1 LNSDGSPAVAGAPF
15 ESGRERGLSLALR
28 LALFPDERPE
38 LSTRGKRA
46 MIICARFRLT
56 YS

>member
-1 LNSDGSPAVAGAPF
+1 LNSDGAPVVDGALF
-15 ESGRERGLSLALR
+15 ETDRERGLSLALR
-28 LALFPDERPE
+28 LALFSDERSE
-38 LSTRGKRA
+38 LSMRGKRA

>member
-1 LNSDGSPAVAGAPF
+1 LNSDGSPVVAGALF
-15 ESGRERGLSLALR
+15 ESDRERGLSLALR

-46 MIICARFRLT
+46 MIICARFCLT